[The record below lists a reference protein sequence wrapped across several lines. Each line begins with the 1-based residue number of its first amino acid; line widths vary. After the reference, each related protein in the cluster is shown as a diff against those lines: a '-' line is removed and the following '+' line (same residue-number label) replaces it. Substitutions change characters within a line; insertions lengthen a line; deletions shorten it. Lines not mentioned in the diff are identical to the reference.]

1 MALISAFLEIL
12 QKPTIG
18 DVVLEL
24 MAFATPIWAAIVVGV
39 LLGWAWKPNWAN
51 LSVGFLDSAAA
62 SGGEVKKSAAALS
75 QFVASVPSLSSLKRH
90 FSLEAANSSESPIP
104 CFEYSSSRLESEKTS
119 AVNEDDLKH
128 FHKLVEEKDGGP
140 VWIQMMDR
148 STPNMSYQAWK
159 RDLETGPP
167 QYRSRTIYEDATPE
181 MLKDFFW
188 DDEFRAKWDDMLVH
202 AETLE
207 ECHTTGTMVV
217 QWVRKFPFF
226 CSDREYIIGRRI
238 WQSGGNYYCITK
250 GVPRSSVPR
259 RSKPRR
265 VDLYYSSWCI
275 RADICLAEFE
285 KSDDTP
291 LLNSAESKRDGQS
304 TACEVL
310 LFHYEDMG
318 IPWEIAKLGVR
329 QGMWGAVKK
338 IDPGLRAY
346 QKHRASGAPLSRSAT
361 MAQINAKVDMD
372 ALEAQESTS
381 TSASEA
387 TALVS
392 DEKRSRRG
400 ISKALVV
407 GGALA
412 LACSIDRGLLT
423 KAVIFG
429 VARKFARTGQRL

>member
-275 RADICLAEFE
+275 RA
-285 KSDDTP
+285 
-291 LLNSAESKRDGQS
+291 AESKRDGQS

>member
-188 DDEFRAKWDDMLVH
+188 TTNSERNGMICSC
-202 AETLE
+202 TLKLLRNA
-207 ECHTTGTMVV
+207 TQLG
-217 QWVRKFPFF
+217 QWWFSGYA
-226 CSDREYIIGRRI
+226 SDREYIIGRRI

-291 LLNSAESKRDGQS
+291 LLNSAESKRDGRS
-304 TACEVL
+304 AACEVL